1 MKWQRFGKYF
11 YSLMFLLILLLA
23 VLTVMT
29 SRGIPKAFRIF
40 SIETGSMEPEIRQGS
55 LVFVRP
61 QSDYEP
67 GSVITFT
74 NQLNPSNPQEYTITH
89 RLVEVMNDENG
100 ILYQTK
106 GDANEVVDQLPVSK
120 DRVIGEVVFTVPII
134 GKIIDFIQSR
144 EGFLLVVV
152 LPSLFLIINES
163 FVIREEIQKLLSK
176 RKDRDKK
183 LLDKESNL
191 ALLVIL
197 ILLALSPVV
206 ISSSLSIFTNSR
218 KIIHNL
224 ASTGRW
230 GQDAAST
237 SIMIETS
244 QALTSAQL
252 PDSGTS
258 AITDEDGVDLE
269 TDKSIIS
276 DPIQLTEQIVSS
288 TSSDSEVTGVESVAT
303 MLIQSLGSVEA
314 ENMDTVPVTTVEE

>member
-197 ILLALSPVV
+197 VLSALSPVV

-230 GQDAAST
+230 GQNAT
-237 SIMIETS
+237 PIMIETS

>member
-230 GQDAAST
+230 GQNAT
-237 SIMIETS
+237 PIMIETS